1 MLQYIQDIEASGV
14 VNSEK
19 VRHILNT
26 WYDDK
31 VGLIGVTAFSIDV
44 WKEAA
49 LRWQKNICRKQ
60 RNSRNT
66 VLYNADPNCNHNIV
80 SNPSGGII
88 CTKCGGWFCY

>member
-1 MLQYIQDIEASGV
+1 MHRPLWVQKLSDEQLNELLQYIQDIEASGV

-19 VRHILNT
+19 VRHIINT

-49 LRWQKNICRKQ
+49 LRWQKNI
-60 RNSRNT
+60 
-66 VLYNADPNCNHNIV
+66 
-80 SNPSGGII
+80 
-88 CTKCGGWFCY
+88 